1 MGSTMQEKLQK
12 LRRINPIKN
21 GVPKNE
27 GNCQWCALEGARL
40 LLENAEPREI
50 PSYREGANDPME
62 DYIEDDYQ
70 TVYKGTRQEFF
81 SSLKDRLQSGELM
94 LVNLDN
100 EFDHAYIIYREEDK
114 YHLIDPDRQIFV
126 VLKSGDDFI
135 QKVTGWKNV
144 DTIDYASGAKN
155 PDGSVDR
162 VNMTVT
168 LLNHDKLNEKPLP
181 IYSGEDRD
189 KPKKSSECRIL

>member
-1 MGSTMQEKLQK
+1 M
-12 LRRINPIKN
+12 
-21 GVPKNE
+21 
-27 GNCQWCALEGARL
+27 
-40 LLENAEPREI
+40 
-50 PSYREGANDPME
+50 
-62 DYIEDDYQ
+62 
-70 TVYKGTRQEFF
+70 
-81 SSLKDRLQSGELM
+81 KDRLQSGELM